1 MKKLLSVLLT
11 AVMLI
16 SVFSAVPMSASAK
29 DYEPDSF
36 KDIVLEING
45 SKGNGLVVGQ
55 SAKSP
60 DGIFSVTGSDSTG
73 SQWEI
78 WGNNGISSYWKNSV
92 GDKMGNNPVE
102 KRTSYKLHLCVSPVL
117 ASGDIASEDMINI
130 DEVKSITFNGKKLST
145 SEYRRGELGTS
156 IYVDVTFYYV
166 DIQGSVG
173 EDQTGYYLYG
183 ETIDVTAPAKEG
195 NHFKSWGGTYYTGA
209 GSQSVN
215 FADATAQTT
224 SFEAPYSSMGTTV
237 TPSYEEH
244 TLGENTVK
252 ATATKDGSVESVCT
266 VCNEVLSAVSIPK
279 ASNIKLSATK
289 YTYNGKVITPSVT
302 VKDTLG
308 KDLVKDTDYKVSYQS
323 GRKNVGKY
331 AVKVTLTGNYSGT
344 KTMYFAINPKS
355 TTVTKLTPGSKKMTV
370 KWKKQAT
377 QTTGYEIQY
386 SKSSKFTNSKIATVK
401 KNTATSKTIKKL
413 SAKKKYYARIRT
425 YKTVKVN
432 GKATKLYSSWSK
444 AKSVTVKK

>member
-11 AVMLI
+11 AIMLT
-16 SVFSAVPMSASAK
+16 SVFLAVPMSASAK
-29 DYEPDSF
+29 DYEQDSF
-36 KDIVLEING
+36 KDIVLEITG

-60 DGIFSVTGSDSTG
+60 DGIFSVVGTDSTG
-73 SQWEI
+73 SEWEI

-92 GDKMGNNPVE
+92 GDNMGNEAVTE
-102 KRTSYKLHLCVSPVL
+102 RTSYKLHLCITPVL
-117 ASGDIASEDMINI
+117 GAGDTGAEDMINI
-130 DEVKSITFNGKKLST
+130 NEVKSITFNGRQLST

-156 IYVDVTFYYV
+156 IYVDVIFYYV

-173 EDQTGYYLYG
+173 EDQTGYYLIG
-183 ETIDVTAPAKEG
+183 ENIDVTAPAKEG

-224 SFEAPYSSMGTTV
+224 TFEAPYSSMGTTV
-237 TPSYEEH
+237 TPYYEEH
-244 TLGENTVK
+244 NPVDCYVK
-252 ATATKDGSVESVCT
+252 ATTTKDGKIENLCP
-266 VCNEVLSAVSIPK
+266 VCNEVLSAVAIPRV
-279 ASNIKLSATK
+279 STVKLSATS
-289 YTYNGKVITPSVT
+289 YTYDGKVKTPAVT
-302 VKDTLG
+302 VKDIQGSTL
-308 KDLVKDTDYKVSYQS
+308 KKDTDYTVSYQS

-331 AVKVTLTGNYSGT
+331 AVKVTLMGNYSGT

-355 TTVTKLTPGSKKMTV
+355 TTISKLTPGSKKMTV

-386 SKSSKFTNSKIATVK
+386 SQSSKFTKSKIATVK
-401 KNTATSKTIKKL
+401 KNTATSTTIKKL

>member
-36 KDIVLEING
+36 KDIVLEITG

-102 KRTSYKLHLCVSPVL
+102 KRTSYKLHLTVSPVL
-117 ASGDIASEDMINI
+117 ASGDSASEDMINI

-224 SFEAPYSSMGTTV
+224 SFEAPYSIALL
-237 TPSYEEH
+237 H
-244 TLGENTVK
+244 
-252 ATATKDGSVESVCT
+252 
-266 VCNEVLSAVSIPK
+266 EVI
-279 ASNIKLSATK
+279 
-289 YTYNGKVITPSVT
+289 
-302 VKDTLG
+302 
-308 KDLVKDTDYKVSYQS
+308 QS
-323 GRKNVGKY
+323 LY
-331 AVKVTLTGNYSGT
+331 W
-344 KTMYFAINPKS
+344 F
-355 TTVTKLTPGSKKMTV
+355 
-370 KWKKQAT
+370 
-377 QTTGYEIQY
+377 
-386 SKSSKFTNSKIATVK
+386 SSK
-401 KNTATSKTIKKL
+401 
-413 SAKKKYYARIRT
+413 
-425 YKTVKVN
+425 
-432 GKATKLYSSWSK
+432 
-444 AKSVTVKK
+444 

>member
-11 AVMLI
+11 AIMLT
-16 SVFSAVPMSASAK
+16 SAFLAVPMSASAK
-29 DYEPDSF
+29 DYEQDSF
-36 KDIVLEING
+36 KDIVLEITG

-60 DGIFSVTGSDSTG
+60 DGIFSVVGSDSTG
-73 SQWEI
+73 SEWEI

-92 GDKMGNNPVE
+92 GDNMGNDAVTE
-102 KRTSYKLHLCVSPVL
+102 RTSYKLHLCITPVL
-117 ASGDIASEDMINI
+117 GAGDTGAEDMINI
-130 DEVKSITFNGKKLST
+130 NEVKSITFNGRQLST

-156 IYVDVTFYYV
+156 IYVDVIFYYV

-173 EDQTGYYLYG
+173 EDQTGYYLIG
-183 ETIDVTAPAKEG
+183 ENIDVTAPAKEG

-224 SFEAPYSSMGTTV
+224 TFEAPYSSMGTTV

-244 TLGENTVK
+244 SLTDNVVK
-252 ATATKDGSVESVCT
+252 ATPNKDGKIENVCS
-266 VCNEVLSAVSIPK
+266 VCNEVLSAVAIPRV
-279 ASNIKLSATK
+279 STVKLSATS
-289 YTYNGKVITPSVT
+289 YTYDGKVKTPAVT
-302 VKDTLG
+302 VKDMQGSTL
-308 KDLVKDTDYKVSYQS
+308 KKDTDYKVSYQS

-386 SKSSKFTNSKIATVK
+386 SQSSKFTKSKIATVK
-401 KNTATSKTIKKL
+401 KNTATSTTIKKL

>member
-36 KDIVLEING
+36 KDIVLEITG
-45 SKGNGLVVGQ
+45 SKENGLVVGQ
-55 SAKSP
+55 PAKSP

-73 SQWEI
+73 SKWQI
-78 WGNNGISSYWKNSV
+78 WSNGGVSSYWKNSV
-92 GDKMGNNPVE
+92 GDKMGNNPVVE
-102 KRTSYKLHLCVSPVL
+102 RTSYKLHLTVSPVL
-117 ASGDIASEDMINI
+117 ASGDYASEDMINI

-183 ETIDVTAPAKEG
+183 ENIDVTAPAKEG
-195 NHFKSWGGTYYTGA
+195 SHFVNWSGTYFTGA

-224 SFEAPYSSMGTTV
+224 TFEAPYSSMETTV
-237 TPSYEEH
+237 SPVYEDH
-244 TLGENTVK
+244 TLSKKTTK
-252 ATATKDGSVESVCT
+252 ATTNRDGRIQTICSS
-266 VCNEVLSAVSIPK
+266 CNKVLSSVAISR
-279 ASNIKLSATK
+279 ASNIKLSATN
-289 YTYNGKVITPSVT
+289 YTYTGKAVTPSVT
-302 VKDTLG
+302 VKTAKGNVL
-308 KDLVKDTDYKVSYQS
+308 KKNTDYTLSYQS

-331 AVKVTLTGNYSGT
+331 AVKVTLKGNYSGT
-344 KTMYFAINPKS
+344 KTMYFSINPKS
-355 TTVTKLTPGSKKMTV
+355 TSVAKLTPGSKKMTV

-377 QTTGYEIQY
+377 QTTGYQIQY
-386 SKSSKFTNSKIATVK
+386 SQSSKFTKSKTVTVK
-401 KNTATSKTIKKL
+401 KNTATSTTIKKL

>member
-11 AVMLI
+11 AIMLT
-16 SVFSAVPMSASAK
+16 SAFLAVPMSASAK
-29 DYEPDSF
+29 DYEPGSF
-36 KDIVLEING
+36 KDIVLEITG

-60 DGIFSVTGSDSTG
+60 DGIFSVVGTDSTG
-73 SQWEI
+73 SEWEI
-78 WGNNGISSYWKNSV
+78 WGNKGNSSYWKNSA
-92 GDKMGNNPVE
+92 GDKMGNEAVTE
-102 KRTSYKLHLCVSPVL
+102 RTSYKLHLCITPVL
-117 ASGDIASEDMINI
+117 GAGDTGSEDMIKIN
-130 DEVKSITFNGKKLST
+130 EVKSITFNGKKLTT
-145 SEYRRGELGTS
+145 SEYSRGELGTS

-173 EDQTGYYLYG
+173 EDQTGYYLLG
-183 ETIDVTAPAKEG
+183 ENIDVTAPAKEG

-224 SFEAPYSSMGTTV
+224 TFEAPYSSMGTTV

-244 TLGENTVK
+244 TLSDNIVK
-252 ATATKDGSVESVCT
+252 ATQAKDGKIENACS
-266 VCNEVLSAVSIPK
+266 VCNEVLSAVAIPRV
-279 ASNIKLSATK
+279 STVKLSATS
-289 YTYNGKVITPSVT
+289 YTYDGKVKTPAVT
-302 VKDTLG
+302 VKDIQGSTL
-308 KDLVKDTDYKVSYQS
+308 KKDTDYTASYQS

-355 TTVTKLTPGSKKMTV
+355 TTISKLTPGSKKMTV

-377 QTTGYEIQY
+377 QTTGYQIQY
-386 SKSSKFTNSKIATVK
+386 SQSSKFSNSKIVTVK
-401 KNTATSKTIKKL
+401 KNSTTSTTIKKL

-432 GKATKLYSSWSK
+432 GKATNLYSSWSK